1 MSTCNLASSQAPRR
15 RDLSSFAVHLSR
27 SFARGALR
35 AAELLL
41 TWQERSRQRHQLQ
54 CLSDHM
60 LRDIGLSRAD
70 VLAEA
75 TKPFWER

>member
-1 MSTCNLASSQAPRR
+1 MSTFNLASSRAPRR
-15 RDLSSFAVHLSR
+15 RDLSSIAAGLSR
-27 SFARGALR
+27 PFARGAMR
-35 AAELLL
+35 VAELLL
-41 TWQERSRQRHQLQ
+41 TWHERSRQRHQLQ

-75 TKPFWER
+75 TKPFWQH

>member
-1 MSTCNLASSQAPRR
+1 MSTFNLASSRASR
-15 RDLSSFAVHLSR
+15 RDPSSIAVRLSR
-27 SFARGALR
+27 SFARGAMR
-35 AAELLL
+35 VAELLL
-41 TWQERSRQRHQLQ
+41 TWHERSRQRHQLQ

-70 VLAEA
+70 VLAET